1 MLRHGRFALITTGC
15 AAAIAAMLLI
25 PGREQSAVADT
36 AAPVVTNFTSQET
49 IAAID
54 ALLGPSEEA
63 APQQV
68 ATAEPPSGINPVRTA
83 TDPNLQTAALTTP
96 AAPTTDLEGAPLVE
110 PNLRPDS
117 IGPSAVNLR
126 AGPSTATA
134 TVGVLQPG
142 QAVQTGQSDG
152 GWIEVTLPDGTT
164 GWVFSRYLASAATAA
179 RASLEDSASE
189 PPGKAKASAK
199 ATAKAT
205 IKGKGKG
212 NGDLEGRTARIDAA
226 LIARAKPNGGAPALF
241 QTEPGER
248 VRILDVRGD
257 WLRIRTADGS
267 AGWIRAG

>member
-1 MLRHGRFALITTGC
+1 MLRHGRFALIATGC

-36 AAPVVTNFTSQET
+36 AAPVVTDFTSQET

-96 AAPTTDLEGAPLVE
+96 AAPTTDLEGAPLVD

-164 GWVFSRYLASAATAA
+164 GWVFSRYLASAAAA
-179 RASLEDSASE
+179 VPSPSEDSADKPSV
-189 PPGKAKASAK
+189 KAKAM
-199 ATAKAT
+199 AKAT
-205 IKGKGKG
+205 IKGKG
-212 NGDLEGRTARIDAA
+212 NGDLEGRTARIDSA
-226 LIARAKPNGGAPALF
+226 LTARAKPNSGAPMLF

-267 AGWIRAG
+267 SGWIRAG